1 VHTDRTA
8 KASYGR
14 RVTRQLR
21 SDLPDGI
28 FHVTARG
35 VDGTVIFLDDTDRL
49 RFLDLYR
56 QSVERHDWLC
66 HTFCLMTNHYH
77 LVVEAARA
85 AVSAG
90 IHRLNGLHAQ
100 RFNRC
105 HRRTG
110 HLFGDRFS
118 SWVIEDEEHLTAACE
133 YVLHNPVR
141 AGLCERPED
150 WPWSGIRHESEHLF
164 AS

>member
-1 VHTDRTA
+1 MHTDRTA

-77 LVVEAARA
+77 LVVGALR
-85 AVSAG
+85 VQ
-90 IHRLNGLHAQ
+90 L
-100 RFNRC
+100 
-105 HRRTG
+105 
-110 HLFGDRFS
+110 
-118 SWVIEDEEHLTAACE
+118 
-133 YVLHNPVR
+133 
-141 AGLCERPED
+141 
-150 WPWSGIRHESEHLF
+150 
-164 AS
+164 